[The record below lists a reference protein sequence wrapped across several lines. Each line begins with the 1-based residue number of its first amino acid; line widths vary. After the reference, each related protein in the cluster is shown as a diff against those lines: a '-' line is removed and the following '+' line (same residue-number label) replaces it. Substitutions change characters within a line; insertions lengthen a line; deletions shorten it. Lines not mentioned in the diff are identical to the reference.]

1 MERAP
6 LLPIASR
13 FAEFEAFE
21 MSEAGTELPAE
32 AESPAV
38 PRARLSNGARFAG
51 KVAGNA
57 CRWPITLYATTRVTG
72 TRATEDRDRARG
84 VSRMKRQPRRPRP
97 HFAIVALLPALFA
110 LLCAA
115 TVRADLAGD
124 VRKAIQNK
132 AVKTDKLGIEIIELG
147 DGTAAPRTVFGHNA
161 AKPLGPASNLKVV
174 TTAAAL
180 EVLGSDFRFRTM
192 LAVRPVAGSDGT
204 FDVAI
209 IGDGDP
215 TLGDAEMLSKLG
227 WGVDTV
233 FANWA
238 AVLQQRGVTRVRNVC
253 VDDSVFDETFV
264 HPNWPAE
271 QQHKRYV
278 AQVGGVNL
286 NANCV
291 DFFLRVTGYGEY
303 VTYAT
308 DPATDYISV
317 SNVCVTGN
325 KNAVWLARDLGR
337 NSVVLRGEAD
347 ASNTVPISVTV
358 HDPSMYAATVF
369 AETLRR
375 SGIKIEGQ
383 VLRDRAIRRSVADA
397 NAARAG
403 ADRWI
408 PTAVHETPI
417 ATVLARAN
425 KDSMNLYAEA
435 LCKRLGHA
443 TSGQPGSWE
452 NGTAA
457 IAAFVQSLGVNT
469 SEFVIDD
476 GCGLSKR
483 NAVSA
488 NAIAQV
494 LAHTFAGDNRQALLD
509 SMSVAGSDGTLE
521 KRFRDSDLRGRVF
534 GKTGYI
540 LGVSS
545 LSGYV
550 RTKDD
555 QWYCYSIL
563 MNGISDVASAKLV
576 QEQIVKA
583 IDRQTNQVSDGR

>member
-1 MERAP
+1 
-6 LLPIASR
+6 
-13 FAEFEAFE
+13 
-21 MSEAGTELPAE
+21 
-32 AESPAV
+32 
-38 PRARLSNGARFAG
+38 
-51 KVAGNA
+51 
-57 CRWPITLYATTRVTG
+57 
-72 TRATEDRDRARG
+72 
-84 VSRMKRQPRRPRP
+84 MKRPPRRPYL
-97 HFAIVALLPALFA
+97 AIVALLPALFA
-110 LLCAA
+110 LTPCAA
-115 TVRADLAGD
+115 ARADLAGD
-124 VRKAIQNK
+124 VRRALQNK
-132 AVKTDKLGIEIIELG
+132 AVKPDKVGIEIIDLG
-147 DGTAAPRTVFGHNA
+147 DGTAPPRTAFEYNA
-161 AKPLGPASNLKVV
+161 TKPLGPASNLKLV

-215 TLGDAEMLSKLG
+215 TLGDAEMLVKVG

-238 AVLQQRGVTRVRNVC
+238 DVLKQRGVTRVRNVA
-253 VDDSVFDETFV
+253 VDDSVFDEVFV

-308 DPATDYISV
+308 DPQTDYISV
-317 SNVCVTGN
+317 SNVCVTGD

-337 NSVVLRGEAD
+337 NTVALRGETD

-358 HDPSMYAATVF
+358 HDPSMFAATVL
-369 AETLRR
+369 AETLRK
-375 SGIKIEGQ
+375 SGIKVEGQ
-383 VLRDRAIRRSVADA
+383 VLRDRSIRQDVAEA
-397 NAARAG
+397 NAAAG
-403 ADRWI
+403 GTDRWI
-408 PTAVHETPI
+408 PAAVHETPL

-435 LCKRLGHA
+435 LCKRIGHT
-443 TSGQPGSWE
+443 TSRQPGSWE

-457 IAAFVQSLGVNT
+457 LGAFVQSLGINST
-469 SEFVIDD
+469 EFAIDD
-476 GCGLSKR
+476 GCGLSKQ
-483 NAVSA
+483 NAISA

-494 LAHTFAGDNRQALLD
+494 LAHTFAGDKRQPFMD
-509 SMSVAGSDGTLE
+509 SLSVAGTDGTLE

-540 LGVSS
+540 VGVSS

-555 QWYCYSIL
+555 RWYCYSIL
-563 MNGISDVASAKLV
+563 MNGVSDVASAKLV
-576 QEQIVKA
+576 QEQVVKA
-583 IDRQTNQVSDGR
+583 IDNQTARMSDGR

>member
-1 MERAP
+1 
-6 LLPIASR
+6 
-13 FAEFEAFE
+13 
-21 MSEAGTELPAE
+21 
-32 AESPAV
+32 
-38 PRARLSNGARFAG
+38 
-51 KVAGNA
+51 
-57 CRWPITLYATTRVTG
+57 
-72 TRATEDRDRARG
+72 
-84 VSRMKRQPRRPRP
+84 MKRRRPRRRPRP
-97 HFAIVALLPALFA
+97 HLAVAALLPAVFA
-110 LLCAA
+110 LWLC
-115 TVRADLAGD
+115 TVARADLAGD
-124 VRKAIQNK
+124 VRKAMQNK
-132 AVKTDKLGIEIIELG
+132 AVKADRLGIEIIELG
-147 DGTAAPRTVFGHNA
+147 DGTVPPRTVFAHNA

-180 EVLGSDFRFRTM
+180 ELLGRDFRFRTM

-233 FANWA
+233 FVNWA
-238 AVLQQRGVTRVRNVC
+238 GVLKQRGITRVRNVC

-325 KNAVWLARDLGR
+325 RNAVWLARDLGR
-337 NSVVLRGEAD
+337 NSVVLRGETD

-358 HDPSMYAATVF
+358 HDPSMFGGTVF
-369 AETLRR
+369 AETLRK
-375 SGIKIEGQ
+375 SGIQIDGE
-383 VLRDRAIRRSVADA
+383 VLRDRSIRHGVVEA
-397 NAARAG
+397 NTAARGGGG
-403 ADRWI
+403 AERWI

-417 ATVLARAN
+417 GTVLARAN

-435 LCKRLGHA
+435 LCKRIGHT
-443 TSGQPGSWE
+443 TSGASGSWE
-452 NGTAA
+452 TGTAA
-457 IAAFVQSLGVNT
+457 IAAFVQSLGVDT
-469 SEFVIDD
+469 AEFVIDD
-476 GCGLSKR
+476 GCGLSKK
-483 NAVSA
+483 NAISA

-494 LAHTFAGDNRQALLD
+494 LAHEFAGDKRQAFLD
-509 SMSVAGSDGTLE
+509 SLSVAGTDGTLD

-550 RTKDD
+550 RTRDD

-563 MNGISDVASAKLV
+563 MNGVSDVASAKLV

-583 IDRQTNQVSDGR
+583 MDNQTPRVTDGR